1 MFQVYHNINVLQCIT
16 IKPNKN
22 KLIMIA
28 QTKIFAPQ
36 QLLLQILQYFL
47 NFCHNFSS

>member
-1 MFQVYHNINVLQCIT
+1 
-16 IKPNKN
+16 
-22 KLIMIA
+22 MIA

-47 NFCHNFSS
+47 NFCHNFSSRQWYEFTNLTLPVK